1 MKQLKR
7 ILLNLLALA
16 LAGAAL
22 WFRPAFTWPIN
33 PIDAVGGGGRSI
45 ASLEPVTLG
54 GMEQWLLIRGDDR
67 TRPIVLFLHGDPGRP
82 EIYMAHAWQRPLEH
96 DFVVVQ
102 WDRRGSGKSYYDDPD
117 RPIRFT
123 QELADAVEL
132 IGRLQARFGP
142 RKVIVVGHSYG
153 SWLGVAL
160 AQQHPELVRAY
171 VGVGQ
176 VACTH
181 QDEEAIQDSWLKVQ
195 AGRKGDATTVARA
208 TAGGTWDRKSALMRY
223 GGEVSGIPGPLPF
236 AWMGLTAPEYTIEDV
251 INIQEGWQ
259 YDHAHMIPDGPPFP
273 LARSVP
279 ALQVPAWFFQ
289 GRQDYLAPGLCVER
303 YAQALQAP
311 LSRIEWF
318 EKSAHFPFLDEPEHF
333 HQTMLQV
340 AASSKD
346 RQ

>member
-1 MKQLKR
+1 MKRLKR
-7 ILLNLLALA
+7 ILLILLALA
-16 LAGAAL
+16 LIGAGL
-22 WFRPAFTWPIN
+22 WFRPAFTWPIGLV
-33 PIDAVGGGGRSI
+33 DAVKGDGRSI

-54 GMEQWLLIRGDDR
+54 GMEQWLLIRGQDR
-67 TRPIVLFLHGDPGRP
+67 TKPIVLFLHGDPGRP
-82 EIYMAHAWQRPLEH
+82 EIYMAHAWQRPLER

-132 IGRLQARFGP
+132 IGRLRARFGQQ
-142 RKVIVVGHSYG
+142 RVIVVGHSYG

-176 VACTH
+176 VACTAE
-181 QDEEAIQDSWLKVQ
+181 DEDAIQDSWLKVQ
-195 AGRKGDATTVARA
+195 AGLKGDDKTRARA
-208 TAGGTWDRKSALMRY
+208 TAGGNWDRRPALMRY
-223 GGEVSGIPGPLPF
+223 GGEVSGMPGPLPF

-259 YDHAHMIPDGPPFP
+259 YDHDHLILDGPAFP

-289 GRQDYLAPGLCVER
+289 GRRDYLAPGLCVER
-303 YAQALQAP
+303 YASALQAP
-311 LSRIEWF
+311 LVRVEWF
-318 EKSAHFPFLDEPEHF
+318 ENSAHFPFLDEPEHF
-333 HQTMLQV
+333 HQAMLQV
-340 AASSKD
+340 ADKSRD
-346 RQ
+346 RP